1 MSTNDKQQSNH
12 RDKIFGILKTII
24 IVVLIGMF
32 AYQLLV
38 NPIKKENNV
47 ANLISL
53 DNKPSDTL
61 RDGKGQLHSQ
71 KEYIYIPTFSMAE
84 AMYKN
89 QIDSLRE
96 ELKLS
101 KKAQINSMGVINTS
115 AEHSF
120 KPEVRK
126 DSLTQFI
133 TLTYKS
139 KWADA
144 SLTSDTSKLS
154 KIWTRDSLIFATIK
168 EPYGFL
174 GLKERQ
180 YIDVKSANKDVKHIG
195 VTYFQVDPV
204 KNNKSKFGIGL
215 GIGPGLSFI
224 ADPSGGNKAKF
235 SWVTVQAGLQYR
247 F

>member
-1 MSTNDKQQSNH
+1 MSTNENKQPFN
-12 RDKIFGILKTII
+12 RDKIFGILKTLL
-24 IVVLIGMF
+24 IVILLGAFM
-32 AYQLLV
+32 YQLV
-38 NPIKKENNV
+38 FNPIKKENNV

-53 DNKPSDTL
+53 NNKPSDTI
-61 RDGKGQLHSQ
+61 RDPKGQLHAQ
-71 KEYIYIPTFSMAE
+71 KEYVYVPTFSMAE
-84 AMYKN
+84 AMYKK
-89 QIDSLRE
+89 QIDSLRD

-101 KKAQINSMGVINTS
+101 KKAQINSMGVITTS

-120 KPEVRK
+120 KPEVKR
-126 DSLTQFI
+126 DTLTQTI
-133 TLTYKS
+133 TLTYRS

-174 GLKERQ
+174 NLKEKQ

-204 KNNKSKFGIGL
+204 KNNRSKFGL
-215 GIGPGLSFI
+215 GVGVGPGVSFMS
-224 ADPSGGNKAKF
+224 DPSGGNKAKF
-235 SWVTVQAGLQYR
+235 SWVTFQAGIQYR

>member
-1 MSTNDKQQSNH
+1 MSNTNEPQFNK
-12 RDKIFGILKTII
+12 RDKIFSILKTLVI
-24 IVVLIGMF
+24 IVLLGMF
-32 AYQLLV
+32 GYQLLF

-53 DNKPSDTL
+53 DNKPSDTI
-61 RDGKGQLHSQ
+61 RDNKDQLHAQ
-71 KEYIYIPTFSMAE
+71 KEYVYVPTFYIAE
-84 AMYKN
+84 AMYKK

-101 KKAQINSMGVINTS
+101 KKAQINSMGVITTS
-115 AEHSF
+115 SEHSF
-120 KPEVRK
+120 KPEVITDTVTRYV
-126 DSLTQFI
+126 

-174 GLKERQ
+174 NLKERQ

-204 KNNKSKFGIGL
+204 KNNKSKIGL
-215 GIGPGLSFI
+215 GLGVGPGASI
-224 ADPSGGNKAKF
+224 MSDPSGGNKVKF
-235 SWVTVQAGLQYR
+235 SWVTFQAGIQYR